1 MRFEFATATRIIFGP
16 GTLREAGPIARDFGA
31 KALLVTGSDAL
42 RAHYLVSLL
51 GREGVSVTPF
61 SVRGEP
67 QIETVAEGV
76 AAAKEAGC
84 TVVIGFG
91 GGSAIDA
98 AKAIAGMMTNGGS
111 DIMEHLEIVGRGRPL
126 MNPATPLIAIP
137 TTAGTGA
144 EVTRNAVL
152 SSEEKKVKVSL
163 RSPHLL
169 PRAAIVDPELCV
181 SLPPEHTAATGMD
194 ALSQLIE
201 AYVSSRATPVTDGLC
216 EQGIRLAARS
226 LERAFKNGSDIA
238 ARSDLS
244 LAALLSGM
252 ALANAGL
259 GAVHAFASPIG
270 GMFKAP
276 HGAVCAALLPYVWKT
291 NFQVV
296 KSLGNK
302 ELAGKFARVGRFLS
316 GKMDAGGEDAFAW
329 LHVLCERLRLPSLSA
344 FGVTPEHFQEIVER
358 TTRSSSMKGN
368 PVELTPQE
376 LENIL
381 RLAIR

>member
-16 GTLREAGPIARDFGA
+16 GTLREAGPIAHDLGA
-31 KALLVTGSDAL
+31 RALVVTGSDVV
-42 RAHYLVSLL
+42 RAHALISLL

-61 SVRGEP
+61 SVKGEP
-67 QIETVAEGV
+67 MIETVAEGV
-76 AAAKEAGC
+76 TAAKDAGC

-98 AKAIAGMMTNGGS
+98 AKAIAGMMTNDDS
-111 DIMEHLEIVGRGRPL
+111 NIMDHVEIIGRGRPL
-126 MNPATPLIAIP
+126 MKPAAPLIAIP
-137 TTAGTGA
+137 TTVGAGA

-152 SSEEKKVKVSL
+152 SSAEKKVKVSL
-163 RSPHLL
+163 RSAHLL
-169 PRAAIVDPELCV
+169 PRVAIVDPELCV

-194 ALSQLIE
+194 ALSQLLE
-201 AYVSSRATPVTDGLC
+201 AYVSSRATPITDGLC
-216 EQGIRLAARS
+216 EQGIKLAARS
-226 LERAFKNGSDIA
+226 LERAFKHGTDIA

-244 LAALLSGM
+244 LAAMLSGM

-259 GAVHAFASPIG
+259 GAVHAFAAPIG

-302 ELAGKFARVGRFLS
+302 DLAGKFARVGRFLT
-316 GKMDAGGEDAFAW
+316 GKRDAGGDDAFAW
-329 LHVLCERLRLPSLSA
+329 IHVLCERLHLPSLGA
-344 FGVTPEHFQEIVER
+344 FGVTPGHFQEIVER
-358 TTRSSSMKGN
+358 TARSSSMKSN

-376 LENIL
+376 LETIL